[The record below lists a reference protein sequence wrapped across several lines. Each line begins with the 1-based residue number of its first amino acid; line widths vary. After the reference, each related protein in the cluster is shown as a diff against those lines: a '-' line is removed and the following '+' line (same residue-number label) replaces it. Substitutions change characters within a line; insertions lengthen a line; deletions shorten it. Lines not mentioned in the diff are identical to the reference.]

1 MSESANN
8 PIYVVAGRQ
17 PWNRRAFE
25 ETIRH
30 YPGEWH
36 FAGAPE
42 EMTLARMQRLCPRY
56 IFFLHWSTKVP
67 QELLDAFECVCFHMT
82 DVPYG
87 RGGSPLQNLI
97 VRGHERTRITALRM
111 TADLDAGPVYF
122 KEDLSLA
129 GSAEEIYIRATQVS
143 AAMIQRIIRD
153 NPQPTPQRGEVV
165 TFKRRQPVDSEI
177 PETTSLHGLYDFV
190 RMLDADGYPRA
201 FIRHRGCRYEFGRA
215 ALKDGRIVAD
225 VTITRLEEQA

>member
-8 PIYVVAGRQ
+8 QIYVVAGRQ
-17 PWNRRAFE
+17 PWNRRVFD
-25 ETIRH
+25 ETIRR

-36 FAGAPE
+36 FVSTPE
-42 EMTLARMQRLCPRY
+42 EVTLEQMQRLSPRY

-67 QELLDAFECVCFHMT
+67 QDLLDMFECVCFHMT

-97 VRGHERTRITALRM
+97 LRGHERTRITALRM
-111 TADLDAGPVYF
+111 TAQLDAGPVYF
-122 KEDLSLA
+122 KEDFSLA
-129 GSAEEIYIRATQVS
+129 GSAEEIYVRATHAS
-143 AAMIQRIIRD
+143 ARMIQRIIHES
-153 NPQPTPQRGEVV
+153 PQAKPQSGAVV
-165 TFKRRQPVDSEI
+165 AFKRRKPDDSEI
-177 PETTSLHGLYDFV
+177 PETSSLHSLYDFI

-201 FIRHRGCRYEFGRA
+201 FISHRGYRYEFGRA

-225 VTITRLEEQA
+225 VTITLQGEQA